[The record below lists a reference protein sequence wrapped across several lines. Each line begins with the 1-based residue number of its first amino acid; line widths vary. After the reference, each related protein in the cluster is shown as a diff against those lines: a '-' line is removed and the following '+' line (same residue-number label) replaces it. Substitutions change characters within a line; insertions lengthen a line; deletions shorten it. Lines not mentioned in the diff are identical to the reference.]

1 MRERHDDRP
10 EDESSVGSG
19 ARRGQII
26 ILFALF
32 STILVG
38 MLGLAT
44 DLGFAFAQKRTIQ
57 NAADAGALAGARH
70 VVRSTGSVRPE
81 VVTFVEAKLEN
92 RVGSTVNDMTYCKYL
107 VGAITLADDGTG
119 GDCHAPV
126 LPGAKGVHVK
136 VEEEHDTFFIKV
148 VGGPDT
154 VSTSAEAT
162 ARVERL
168 SSPPGDGPFLVC
180 ATSPWAVLSA
190 AGTTIDSNSPSIII
204 KVGGAWQI
212 NPLASGVTYKI
223 FDNQISNGPAGGLS
237 VFKRAGC
244 KATAADFNG
253 AAESVANKDRAAPG
267 WFEHKEGSA
276 QGTIVYEV
284 EGVGGCKPAQLTNCV
299 MLLPLAVD
307 DPAQDSTHAKQI
319 YVVGYAAFYVTQTG
333 SGAALTYY
341 GKLLNNYIVQGPSTD
356 DWTKE
361 SGGIA
366 VIRLVK

>member
-1 MRERHDDRP
+1 MSEREAAQH
-10 EDESSVGSG
+10 EDQVAYGAG

-32 STILVG
+32 STVLVG

-57 NAADAGALAGARH
+57 NAADAGALAGARY

-81 VVTFVEAKLEN
+81 VVTFVETKLEN
-92 RVGSTVNDMTYCKYL
+92 RVASTVNDMTFCKYL

-126 LPGAKGVHVK
+126 LPRAKGVHVK

-190 AGTTIDSNSPSIII
+190 AGATLDANLPPILI
-204 KVGGAWQI
+204 KVDGAWTL
-212 NPLASGVTYKI
+212 NPAADNVTYKI
-223 FDNQISNGPAGGLS
+223 YDNNISNGPAS
-237 VFKRAGC
+237 SPTVSKKAGC
-244 KATAADFNG
+244 KAQAADFNG
-253 AAESVANKDRAAPG
+253 AAESVVNQDKTAPS
-267 WFEHKEGSA
+267 WFTHKEGSA
-276 QGTIVYEV
+276 QGTIVHEV
-284 EGVGGCKPAQLTNCV
+284 EGINGCKPAQLTNCV

-307 DPAQDSTHAKQI
+307 DPAQDAAHPKDL
-319 YVVGYAAFYVTQTG
+319 YVVAFAAFYVTMTG
-333 SGAALTYY
+333 SGNGVQYFGRLV
-341 GKLLNNYIVQGPSTD
+341 NNYLVSGPSENTWVKGD
-356 DWTKE
+356 
-361 SGGIA
+361 GGIA
-366 VIRLVK
+366 VIRLIK